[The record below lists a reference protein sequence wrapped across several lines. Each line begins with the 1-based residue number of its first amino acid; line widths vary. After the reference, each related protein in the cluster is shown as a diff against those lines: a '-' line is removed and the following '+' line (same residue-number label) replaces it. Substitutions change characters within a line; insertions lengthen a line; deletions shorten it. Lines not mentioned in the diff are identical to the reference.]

1 MVTALG
7 VAWILDGLEITI
19 ASNVGP
25 DLTLKSTLNMSAG
38 AVADI
43 ATWYLIAFLPEGCRE
58 TVDLGVVFAE
68 VVETGVAPAGTC
80 RGGRVHPVQV
90 GDDLPRGEQLAVT
103 ITRAVNST
111 LFIVVVLELVRTI
124 VARLEG
130 GGFQLQPSLVI
141 GIISATRDILTVGA
155 ELSLVGEQTPLV
167 RTMTEL
173 GVNAGVVV
181 ALFIALVLVRR
192 FVRLDR
198 A

>member
-1 MVTALG
+1 M
-7 VAWILDGLEITI
+7 
-19 ASNVGP
+19 
-25 DLTLKSTLNMSAG
+25 
-38 AVADI
+38 
-43 ATWYLIAFLPEGCRE
+43 
-58 TVDLGVVFAE
+58 
-68 VVETGVAPAGTC
+68 
-80 RGGRVHPVQV
+80 
-90 GDDLPRGEQLAVT
+90 T

-130 GGFQLQPSLVI
+130 AGFQLQPSLVI

>member
-1 MVTALG
+1 MG
-7 VAWILDGLEITI
+7 SIEPRPLDDEGLPRPPPVRGKLSRWLVRAVVHAESVMFMAI
-19 ASNVGP
+19 
-25 DLTLKSTLNMSAG
+25 
-38 AVADI
+38 AVALVVI
-43 ATWYLIAFLPEGCRE
+43 AVAVFVRG
-58 TVDLGVVFAE
+58 VHDLVL
-68 VVETGVAPAGTC
+68 AP
-80 RGGRVHPVQV
+80 H
-90 GDDLPRGEQLAVT
+90 GEQFAVT
-103 ITRAVNST
+103 ITRAVNSA

-130 GGFQLQPSLVI
+130 GGFQLQPFLVI

-181 ALFIALVLVRR
+181 ALSVALILVCR
-192 FVRLDR
+192 FARLDR